1 MRLKQGLDV
10 FTLYRRRGTDS
21 LLGFRG
27 ERLRIVVGLNLSVG
41 FGGLQIG
48 MRFRV
53 GRLEV

>member
-41 FGGLQIG
+41 FGGLEIG